1 MFRASA
7 AGISKICHHPPPAQ
21 VQAVAHFA
29 APSETPKAGAVKD
42 EGGTFGK
49 KGEADE
55 NAYFH
60 KLNQEKLKKIKEEGK
75 NICFRNFCSWDK

>member
-1 MFRASA
+1 MQSLYRASA
-7 AGISKICHHPPPAQ
+7 AAGIPKICPLPPAVQ

-29 APSETPKAGAVKD
+29 APSDTPKAGAVKD

-60 KLNQEKLKKIKEEGK
+60 KLNQEKLKKIKEGK
-75 NICFRNFCSWDK
+75 NIC